1 MNINSTEKSVPTYQ
15 IREFKKKSRDY
26 CLIVPVINEGERL
39 TAQLERIKSLGLDVD
54 VVVADGGSTDGSVDT
69 ENLQSRDVKACLT
82 KIGPGK
88 LSAQLRMAFDY
99 ALTQEYKG
107 VISIDGNGKDGV
119 EAIRQMVLRLDEG
132 YDFIQASRF
141 ITGGKAKNTP
151 TSRLIA
157 IKLIHSPIT
166 SLGARFRFTD
176 STNGFRGHSSSM
188 LMDEKISLFRDVF
201 DTYELLAYMPIRAAR
216 LGYKCVEIPATRI
229 YPSSGAI
236 PTKIHGFSS
245 QLSLLKILFK
255 AALGFYNPR

>member
-1 MNINSTEKSVPTYQ
+1 MNTNTNKKSVPKYHV
-15 IREFKKKSRDY
+15 REFKKKSRTY

-39 TAQLERIKSLGLDVD
+39 IAQLERIMSLGLDVD

-69 ENLQSRDVKACLT
+69 ENLQSTDVKACLT

-99 ALTQEYKG
+99 ALTQGYKG

-119 EAIRQMVLRLDEG
+119 EAIRQMVERLDEG
-132 YDFIQASRF
+132 FDFVQASRF
-141 ITGGKAKNTP
+141 IPGGKAENTP

-157 IKLIHSPIT
+157 IKLIHSPLT

-176 STNGFRGHSSSM
+176 STNGFRGHSSSL
-188 LMDEKISLFRDVF
+188 LMDDKIGLFRDVF

-216 LGYKCVEIPATRI
+216 LGYQCVEIPASRI

-236 PTKIHGFSS
+236 PTKIHGLSS
-245 QLSLLKILFK
+245 QLSLFKILLK
-255 AALGFYNPR
+255 AVLGLYNPR